1 MESFGSSL
9 RRLREN
15 ANKTLKEL
23 AAVMNVSVVYVS
35 DIERGRR
42 NPPQGEKLKQIAQ
55 FFGIDVNELEDL
67 ANKERKRV
75 ELNLD
80 SRTETVSD
88 AALVL
93 ARRWDT
99 ITDEEASK
107 ILKIFNKDNKY
118 E

>member
-1 MESFGSSL
+1 MESFGATL

-23 AAVMNVSVVYVS
+23 ANAMGVSVVYVS

-42 NPPQGEKLKQIAQ
+42 NPPQGEKLMQIAN
-55 FFGIDVNELEDL
+55 FFKMPVSELEDL
-67 ANKERKRV
+67 ADRERKRV

-107 ILKIFNKDNKY
+107 ILKILNKEDTHA
-118 E
+118 